1 MNINKIFDLFKS
13 EKPKEEQVEEQVVLD
28 GPVLWVG
35 MFVKLIANYE
45 IFTKQII
52 QFFRTTNQ
60 ELDVDDIEKA
70 SSYMVYMR
78 AYENISKLDI
88 NDPMHLEAIKM
99 HPNKPMGLALES
111 ALNYYLDSEE
121 YEKCAFLKQIQDIV
135 NPS

>member
-13 EKPKEEQVEEQVVLD
+13 EKSKEEQVEEQVVLD

-60 ELDVDDIEKA
+60 ELDVDDIEQA

-78 AYENISKLDI
+78 AYDNLSKLDI
-88 NDPMHLEAIKM
+88 NDSMHVEAIKM
-99 HPNKPMGLALES
+99 HPAKPLILALES
-111 ALNYYLDSEE
+111 ALNYYLEKEE
-121 YEKCAFLKQIQDIV
+121 YEKCSHIQKIQNV
-135 NPS
+135 INPS